1 MSSNTAGTVT
11 LVLEST
17 FAPGAPTRIAS
28 EDITMDDLLQ
38 AKYEKK
44 SSLSLFGGKM
54 KVNFEEFLFQVNK
67 K

>member
-1 MSSNTAGTVT
+1 MSSSTAGTVS
-11 LVLEST
+11 LVLESV
-17 FAPGAPTRIAS
+17 FAPGTPTRIAS